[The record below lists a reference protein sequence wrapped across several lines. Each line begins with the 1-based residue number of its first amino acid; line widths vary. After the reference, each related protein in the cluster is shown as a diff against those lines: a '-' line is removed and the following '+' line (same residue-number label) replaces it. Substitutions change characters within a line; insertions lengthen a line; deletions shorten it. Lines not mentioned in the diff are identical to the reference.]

1 MSTLA
6 DAALTADERALLERF
21 ARELEQRLG
30 DALHAVWLFGARARG
45 DTPLGEDS
53 DVDVLVLVDDASWEG
68 KRVVRE
74 ALDAAARELGL
85 AAVAWSFSVHVNTPE
100 WLAERRAL
108 RSFFVAEV
116 DRDKLVVP
124 VADEPSLS
132 RVPCGGAA
140 ASGCRVGGG
149 GEGTGDSLE
158 HGLLRDAVRGAGR
171 AERARDVCEDPP
183 RLVR

>member
-1 MSTLA
+1 MKGVSTLA

-30 DALHAVWLFGARARG
+30 DALRAVWLFGARARG
-45 DTPLGEDS
+45 DTPLREDS

-68 KRVVRE
+68 KRVVHE
-74 ALDAAARELGL
+74 ALDAAARDLGL

-116 DRDKLVVP
+116 DRDKLVV
-124 VADEPSLS
+124 A
-132 RVPCGGAA
+132 G
-140 ASGCRVGGG
+140 
-149 GEGTGDSLE
+149 
-158 HGLLRDAVRGAGR
+158 HG
-171 AERARDVCEDPP
+171 
-183 RLVR
+183 